1 MNKVSVLELFL
12 PEDQSIE
19 FSKHVAAI
27 RNKIAQGDGLV
38 TGTIFSQ
45 VLLSAHTAYQ
55 TNQISLA
62 QYIDE
67 IFKLAA
73 VHHVAIGTLKASQET
88 TNTKPTRSNNKGDS
102 MKLKTIVTYALS
114 ATLAFTATSS
124 FAGEVTD
131 RIIHSKTFNVGSRE
145 SSIPYSEKTAN
156 GYKGY
161 SQEICAIIHAEFDKQ
176 HKVTTTINYVPVDG
190 TTRWPSVQSGN
201 ADA

>member
-62 QYIDE
+62 QYINE
-67 IFKLAA
+67 VFKLAA
-73 VHHVAIGTLKASQET
+73 VHHVAIGTLKTSQET
-88 TNTKPTRSNNKGDS
+88 TK
-102 MKLKTIVTYALS
+102 
-114 ATLAFTATSS
+114 
-124 FAGEVTD
+124 
-131 RIIHSKTFNVGSRE
+131 H
-145 SSIPYSEKTAN
+145 
-156 GYKGY
+156 
-161 SQEICAIIHAEFDKQ
+161 
-176 HKVTTTINYVPVDG
+176 
-190 TTRWPSVQSGN
+190 
-201 ADA
+201 